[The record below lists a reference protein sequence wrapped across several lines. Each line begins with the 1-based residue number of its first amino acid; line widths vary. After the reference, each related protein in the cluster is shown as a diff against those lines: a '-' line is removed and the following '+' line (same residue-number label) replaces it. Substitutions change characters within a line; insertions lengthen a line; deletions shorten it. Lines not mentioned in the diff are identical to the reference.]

1 MRITTTQKNNYKRF
15 LIDCIAEPE
24 EYGVIDDGSTPNR
37 VSKVQN
43 FFKVFNNEYGYEIKK
58 QGEYNALAEYMQN
71 QPSSISL
78 PCYYH
83 EQIEL
88 AKELGSIPQDAT
100 EKQEQKIIDNFY
112 NFFTNYLLQL
122 KRTMKIGDN

>member
-1 MRITTTQKNNYKRF
+1 MRITTEQKNNYKRF

-43 FFKVFNNEYGYEIKK
+43 FFKVFNDEYGYEIKK

-88 AKELGSIPQDAT
+88 AKEFGSIPQDAT

-112 NFFTNYLLQL
+112 NFFTTYLLQL
-122 KRTMKIGDN
+122 KRTMKI

>member
-1 MRITTTQKNNYKRF
+1 MRITTEQKNNYKEY
-15 LIDCIAEPE
+15 LIDCIAYPE
-24 EYGVIDDGSTPNR
+24 NASATNNYL
-37 VSKVQN
+37 KV
-43 FFKVFNNEYGYEIKK
+43 KR
-58 QGEYNALAEYMQN
+58 QGEYTALAEYMQN

-88 AKELGSIPQDAT
+88 AKEFGSIPQDAT

-122 KRTMKIGDN
+122 KRTMKI

>member
-1 MRITTTQKNNYKRF
+1 MGITTAQKNSYKRF

-24 EYGVIDDGSTPNR
+24 DFENGVTDDGITPRR
-37 VSKVQN
+37 VLKVQN
-43 FFKVFNNEYGYEIKK
+43 FFKVFNDEYGYEITR
-58 QGEYNALAEYMQN
+58 QGEYNALTEYMQN

-112 NFFTNYLLQL
+112 NFFTNYLLQI
-122 KRTMKIGDN
+122 KRTMKI

>member
-1 MRITTTQKNNYKRF
+1 MRITTEQKNNYKEY
-15 LIDCIAEPE
+15 LIDCIAYPE
-24 EYGVIDDGSTPNR
+24 NASATNDYLKI
-37 VSKVQN
+37 QN

-88 AKELGSIPQDAT
+88 AKEFGSIPQDAT
-100 EKQEQKIIDNFY
+100 EKQEKKIIDNFY

-122 KRTMKIGDN
+122 KRTMKI

>member
-1 MRITTTQKNNYKRF
+1 MGITTAQKNSYKRF

-24 EYGVIDDGSTPNR
+24 DFENGVTDDGITPRR
-37 VSKVQN
+37 VLKVQN
-43 FFKVFNNEYGYEIKK
+43 FFKVFNDEYGYEITR
-58 QGEYNALAEYMQN
+58 QGEYNALTEYMQN

-122 KRTMKIGDN
+122 KRTMKI

>member
-1 MRITTTQKNNYKRF
+1 MKVSNITNSNGNKVPNQF
-15 LIDCIAEPE
+15 LIT
-24 EYGVIDDGSTPNR
+24 G
-37 VSKVQN
+37 
-43 FFKVFNNEYGYEIKK
+43 
-58 QGEYNALAEYMQN
+58 NALAEYMQN

-88 AKELGSIPQDAT
+88 AKEFGSIPQDAT

-122 KRTMKIGDN
+122 KRTMKI

>member
-1 MRITTTQKNNYKRF
+1 MRITTAQKNSYKRF

-24 EYGVIDDGSTPNR
+24 DFENGVTDDGITPRR
-37 VSKVQN
+37 VLKVQN
-43 FFKVFNNEYGYEIKK
+43 FFKVFNDEYGYEITR

-78 PCYYH
+78 PCHYH

-122 KRTMKIGDN
+122 KRIMKI

>member
-1 MRITTTQKNNYKRF
+1 MRLTTAQKNSYKRF
-15 LIDCIAEPE
+15 LIDCIAEPS
-24 EYGVIDDGSTPNR
+24 EYGITNDNLLEDTVF
-37 VSKVQN
+37 KVQT
-43 FFKVFNNEYGYEIKK
+43 FFKVFNDEYGYEITR
-58 QGEYNALAEYMQN
+58 QGEYNALTEYMQN

-100 EKQEQKIIDNFY
+100 DKQEQKIIDNFY

-122 KRTMKIGDN
+122 KRTMKI